1 MVERRQFATWDGDQ
15 WPNARD
21 DNCVIGIVIGI
32 RIGLWL
38 AEAPISDTAE

>member
-1 MVERRQFATWDGDQ
+1 MSGLACFVS
-15 WPNARD
+15 
-21 DNCVIGIVIGI
+21 CVIGIVIGI